1 MITRREIEDLSSF
14 HTHDHLIVSLYLN
27 LGKGKPSEG
36 THTIHFKNLLS
47 QIEAQSDNW
56 TRAQADSVARDL
68 ERIRIFVRDQ
78 QVTGGR
84 GLAVFACDSIGL
96 WQTYIFGR
104 AMGNLIYIGHDTYVK
119 PLFRMLQ
126 RYQPHCTVLVG
137 KGRAR
142 IFLFSLDSIEE
153 RSDIFGAVPGRHDQG
168 GWAQARLQRHHDD
181 RVMHH
186 LKNTA
191 DVLLSL
197 HQEEEFGRLIVAGT
211 DELVSQ
217 FQEYLHPYL
226 KKRLVATLPMSMLV
240 SPATVKKRSLAILR
254 ETTAAEYRKI
264 LETAIS
270 EAGAQNLGVLGL
282 AGTLRA
288 LQRGQV
294 QTLLVNEDFE
304 AVGQRCLGCGHLTI
318 RDDERC
324 SYCEGELE
332 PVAEIVAE
340 IIDLA
345 YNQDCEVKF
354 MRGDN
359 AALLAEYG
367 HIGALLRYAVR
378 PE

>member
-14 HTHDHLIVSLYLN
+14 HSRDHLIVSLYLN
-27 LGKGKPSEG
+27 LDKGAPSEG
-36 THTIHFKNLLS
+36 THPIHLKNLLA
-47 QIEAQSDNW
+47 QIEDQSDNW
-56 TRAQADSVARDL
+56 SRAQADSVARDL
-68 ERIRIFVRDQ
+68 ERIRTLVRDQ
-78 QVTGGR
+78 RVIGGR
-84 GLAVFACDSIGL
+84 GLAVFACSSIGL
-96 WQTYIFGR
+96 WQTYTFAR
-104 AMGNLIYIGHDTYVK
+104 PLGNFIHIGYDTYVR
-119 PLFRMLQ
+119 PLFRVLQ

-142 IFLFSLDSIEE
+142 IFLFSLDTIEE

-197 HQEEEFGRLIVAGT
+197 YRNEEFGKLIVGGT

-217 FQEYLHPYL
+217 FQEHLHPYL
-226 KKRLVATLPMSMLV
+226 KDRLVATLPLGMTA
-240 SPATVKKRSLAILR
+240 SPTAVRERSLEIIR
-254 ETTAAEYRKI
+254 EITAAEYREI
-264 LETAIS
+264 LDQTIS
-270 EAGAQNLGVLGL
+270 ESGAQNLGVLGL

-294 QTLLVNEDFE
+294 QTLLLNEDFE
-304 AVGQRCLGCGHLTI
+304 AAGQRCLHCGHLTI
-318 RDDERC
+318 RDDEVC
-324 SYCEGELE
+324 SYCGGELE
-332 PVAEIVAE
+332 PVDDLVGE
-340 IIDLA
+340 IIDIA
-345 YNQDCEVKF
+345 YSQDCEVKF

-359 AALLAEYG
+359 AARLAEYG

-378 PE
+378 P